1 MDEDGR
7 QCSDQTTWY
16 RIPGACR
23 PCAVLLVRIRCY
35 LQEPYYRNDVAR
47 LCRIMVAS
55 TRGLICR
62 KGRGLISFKFKKR
75 EVVDIFGTAVAI
87 VT

>member
-1 MDEDGR
+1 MAG
-7 QCSDQTTWY
+7 S
-16 RIPGACR
+16 
-23 PCAVLLVRIRCY
+23 AVIRRLGIVSLGPVDLALFFWFVFGVIY
-35 LQEPYYRNDVAR
+35 KNHIYRNDVAR